1 MDRIRSDEMALQEN
15 LPYRLNNEFRG
26 YLVDNFKTLNQD
38 RQFLID
44 KVKEH
49 ETKKQT
55 TQEIEHNNQLLSDTI
70 NNLTGRINN
79 QIYGA
84 SGSSSAEVKD
94 LRVDSEG
101 VIHDLAQD
109 RFNSDLSKIGST
121 ATRADETSQKH
132 EGQIE
137 ESAYYQEIDYV
148 SGRKHDTSYKIVYIP
163 HKDSDGDLIKLKKGL
178 AGRPNQIE
186 PQTTRSFADEVGAT
200 FASNASTGSTTN
212 KKLHG
217 QQIYEGQIL
226 DSIKSDEYDEIGK
239 RWTLAVDDENNMTA
253 FEPNITA
260 KEIKDKGYNTTFSG
274 FGPLIMGGK
283 PVYKEGDYSDNSEA
297 LNPRTA
303 IAQLPNKDIV
313 IFACDGRVKS
323 QGLYQRGMK
332 LGEVIDTLYDH
343 YGEIEFAY
351 NLDGGGSTSAVLRSK
366 MLNKPTDNNNKS
378 ERKVLDFIYF
388 GKDQLQPRDVD
399 IQNAY
404 KDIGDVRSFT
414 QFLYGLIGI
423 LNTFESN
430 ELRMTKYN
438 DYTGLVAMDGDEAKK
453 KFYMEPGGF
462 RFWDYDTGST
472 WFRVTEDDVQ
482 IHNRRIAN
490 NFSAPETI
498 KDCNNI
504 QTGGTYHTQSS
515 AKGAPYPGQS
525 SAIIT
530 HYNVTYVDFD
540 DATTAFQTAIPF
552 ARSANYKMKRRVY
565 ANGKWSQW
573 FDV

>member
-1 MDRIRSDEMALQEN
+1 MALQEN

-26 YLVDNFKTLNQD
+26 YLVNNFKTLNQD

-44 KVKEH
+44 KVQEH
-49 ETKKQT
+49 EQKKQT
-55 TQEIEHNNQLLSDTI
+55 TKEIEHNNQLLSNVLNI
-70 NNLTGRINN
+70 LNGRINN

-84 SGSSSAEVKD
+84 SKNSSAEVKD
-94 LRVDSEG
+94 IRVDMEG
-101 VIHDLAQD
+101 SAHDIAQD
-109 RFNSDLSKIGST
+109 RLNQDFSKIGAT
-121 ATRADETSQKH
+121 ATRADDTSQKH
-132 EGQIE
+132 EEQIE

-148 SGRKHDTSYKIVYIP
+148 SGRKYDTSYKIVYIP
-163 HKDSDGDLIKLKKGL
+163 HKDSDGNLIKLKKGL

-186 PQTTRSFADEVGAT
+186 PQTTRNFASEVGAT

-239 RWTLAVDDENNMTA
+239 RWTLAIDDENNMTA
-253 FEPNITA
+253 FEPHITA

-283 PVYKEGDYSDNSEA
+283 PVYKEGDYSDNSEQ

-303 IAQLPNKDIV
+303 IAQLPNKDIL
-313 IFACDGRVKS
+313 IFSCDGRVKS

-351 NLDGGGSTSAVLRSK
+351 NLDGGGSTSSVLRSK
-366 MLNKPTDNNNKS
+366 MLNKPTDNSNKS

-404 KDIGDVRSFT
+404 KDIGEVRSFT

-430 ELRMTKYN
+430 ELRMTRYN
-438 DYTGLVAMDGDEAKK
+438 DYTGLVAMDGDEPKK

-462 RFWDYDTGST
+462 RFWDYGTGST
-472 WFRVTEDDVQ
+472 WFRVTEDDMQ
-482 IHNRRIAN
+482 LHNRLLSK
-490 NFSAPETI
+490 NFSAPDTVNN
-498 KDCNNI
+498 CNNLN
-504 QTGGTYHTQSS
+504 TGGTYVVPKTATGSPYKNESSSVITQ
-515 AKGAPYPGQS
+515 
-525 SAIIT
+525 
-530 HYNVTYVDFD
+530 YNVTYADLD
-540 DATTAFQTAIPF
+540 DATTAFQTAVPF
-552 ARSANYKMKRRVY
+552 ARSTNYKMKRRSY
-565 ANGKWSQW
+565 SNGKWSDW
-573 FDV
+573 FEV